1 MSLPRTPVDRRA
13 RSGKAAANGRKSR
26 RVEQPAPDIFVAV
39 KSDYIPKYAKA
50 RIRIRKGCYQYLVWR
65 DGEETREFY
74 LGKRENHTPRT
85 SSPAPAIDV
94 GRGSSSSR
102 ILRGKK

>member
-1 MSLPRTPVDRRA
+1 MAPGAMTLPRTGIDRRA
-13 RSGKAAANGRKSR
+13 RAKRAPSNGRKSR

-50 RIRIRKGCYQYLVWR
+50 RIRVRKGCYQYLVWR

-74 LGKRENHTPRT
+74 LGKKENHAPRP
-85 SSPAPAIDV
+85 SSCSSSIAGA
-94 GRGSSSSR
+94 RGSS
-102 ILRGKK
+102 